1 MGIERHESIPVTLE
15 QAVVREETADE
26 LLGELA
32 HELSHLVRTELE
44 VAAADR
50 GPWLQRVGV
59 ELAAAL
65 AAALALLLTLAAA
78 SWAAVEALRLVLSDW
93 LAALV
98 VAAVWGVI
106 TTLLFRVDHPRRLWR
121 RFTGETH
128 EQAMATARAD
138 RGQAEADVRAVAER
152 LSGAIAGELRA
163 REARA
168 IIAGEQRLVG
178 AAERD
183 AEVVFKE
190 LISVL
195 AAPGR
200 AGVNLLERLLEGNA
214 SRRSAE

>member
-1 MGIERHESIPVTLE
+1 MTLE

-44 VAAADR
+44 VATADR
-50 GPWLQRVGV
+50 GPWLQRIAV
-59 ELAAAL
+59 EVAAAL
-65 AAALALLLTLAAA
+65 AAAVALLLTLAAA
-78 SWAAVEALRLVLSDW
+78 SWAAVEGLRLVLPDW
-93 LAALV
+93 LAALA
-98 VAAVWGVI
+98 VAASWAVI
-106 TTLLFRVDHPRRLWR
+106 TTLLLRVDHPRRLWR

-138 RGQAEADVRAVAER
+138 RAEAEADVRAVAER
-152 LSGAIAGELRA
+152 LTGAISVELRA

-168 IIAGEQRLVG
+168 IIAGEKRLVG

-190 LISVL
+190 LMSVL

-214 SRRSAE
+214 SRQSAD

>member
-1 MGIERHESIPVTLE
+1 MTLE

-44 VAAADR
+44 VAAAER

-65 AAALALLLTLAAA
+65 AAALALLLTLTAA
-78 SWAAVEALRLVLSDW
+78 SWAAIEALRLVLPSW
-93 LAALV
+93 
-98 VAAVWGVI
+98 
-106 TTLLFRVDHPRRLWR
+106 RLWR
-121 RFTGETH
+121 RFAGKTH
-128 EQAMATARAD
+128 EQARAAARAD
-138 RGQAEADVRAVAER
+138 RGKAEADVRAVAER
-152 LSGAIAGELRA
+152 LARAISVELHA

-168 IIAGEQRLVG
+168 IIAGEKRIVG

-190 LISVL
+190 LMSVL

-200 AGVNLLERLLEGNA
+200 AGVNVLERLLEGNA
-214 SRRSAE
+214 SKRSGE

>member
-1 MGIERHESIPVTLE
+1 MTLE
-15 QAVVREETADE
+15 QAVVRDETADE

-32 HELSHLVRTELE
+32 HELSYLVRTELE

-50 GPWLQRVGV
+50 GPALQRLAV
-59 ELAAAL
+59 EVAAAL
-65 AAALALLLTLAAA
+65 AAALALLLTLGAA
-78 SWAAVEALRLVLSDW
+78 SWAAVEGLRLVFPAW
-93 LAALV
+93 LAALA
-98 VAAVWGVI
+98 VAALWAVI
-106 TTLLFRVDHPRRLWR
+106 TTLLLRVDHPRRLLR

-128 EQAMATARAD
+128 EQAMARARAD
-138 RGQAEADVRAVAER
+138 RGKAEAEVRAVAER
-152 LSGAIAGELRA
+152 LSAAISVELRA

-168 IIAGEQRLVG
+168 IVAGERRLAG

-190 LISVL
+190 LMSIL

-214 SRRSAE
+214 SRRNAD